1 MCFRQGLPHFRWLVS
16 SIPQGI
22 TTAFEN
28 LAVVSSSGIAKLQ
41 TVAIVIS
48 FYEVAEHGDR
58 HFLTD
63 YNVS

>member
-1 MCFRQGLPHFRWLVS
+1 M
-16 SIPQGI
+16 I

-28 LAVVSSSGIAKLQ
+28 LVVVSSLGVAKLQ

-48 FYEVAEHGDR
+48 FYEVAEHGDG

>member
-1 MCFRQGLPHFRWLVS
+1 MS

-48 FYEVAEHGDR
+48 FYEVAEHGDC

>member
-1 MCFRQGLPHFRWLVS
+1 M
-16 SIPQGI
+16 PQGI

-28 LAVVSSSGIAKLQ
+28 LAVGVGIAKLL

-48 FYEVAEHGDR
+48 FYEVAEHGDC

-63 YNVS
+63 YTVS

>member
-1 MCFRQGLPHFRWLVS
+1 MISSGITDFRWWVP
-16 SIPQGI
+16 SIPQVI

-28 LAVVSSSGIAKLQ
+28 LVVVSSSGIAKLQ

-48 FYEVAEHGDR
+48 FYEVAEHGDG